1 MPSETFNIP
10 RDSTLKQMAKAL
22 DIIAVA
28 QSGAAAPVDSFAD
41 VRQIVANNHG
51 AQAFPTGAQLI
62 AQHAT
67 LGEVILDVVAH
78 NHHKA
83 PGSDTAPTMTLMMH
97 ACINGRM
104 VDNTEALYY
113 CATALAAGTYHF
125 TLLADYD
132 ATYGGGKTLQFVLSQ
147 QVPAGGVLMFP
158 WAYNTQSTDTK
169 VSSYASRE
177 STTAIESVSVVEG
190 SGGTSLGTAD
200 GTTANMNHTHRIR
213 YGSNNW
219 RESAV
224 RQWLNSAAPANEW
237 WHPQT
242 IFDRP
247 PNYANQPGFLA
258 GFDDDFI
265 NAVGLVDVTTAY
277 NTVFEADGTTGG
289 SYTTRDRFFL
299 PSMTEVGLGN
309 NDTVAE
315 GSVMEFF
322 NGATDTDRIKY
333 DIAAPT
339 TARYWWLRSP
349 NPWNGIGVR
358 DVTPS
363 GALSGD
369 LANNGYAVAAACVI
383 Y

>member
-1 MPSETFNIP
+1 MSEITKPILLDETGRRIADALGLIAIAQAGSAANIE
-10 RDSTLKQMAKAL
+10 SWESVQ
-22 DIIAVA
+22 
-28 QSGAAAPVDSFAD
+28 
-41 VRQIVANNHG
+41 QIVRNG
-51 AQAFPTGAQLI
+51 LGPKAFPVGARLTSAHSSYTSI
-62 AQHAT
+62 
-67 LGEVILDVVAH
+67 EWDVVAH
-78 NHHKA
+78 NQHKK
-83 PGSDTAPTMTLMMH
+83 PGSDTAPTMTLLMH

-104 VDNTEALYY
+104 MDNTEALYY
-113 CATALAAGTYHF
+113 CATELAAGTYHF
-125 TLLADYD
+125 TLLAGYD

-147 QVPAGGVLMFP
+147 SVPAGGVLMFP
-158 WAYNTQSTDTK
+158 WAWNTQSTATK

-177 STTAIESVSVVEG
+177 STTPIESVSVVEG

-200 GTTANMNHTHRIR
+200 GGSDNMNHTHRIR

-219 RESAV
+219 KESAV

-247 PNYANQPGFLA
+247 PSYANQPGFLA
-258 GFDDDFI
+258 GFDNDFV
-265 NAVGLVDVTTAY
+265 NALGLVDLTTAR

-299 PSMTEVGLGN
+299 PSMAEVGLGN

-349 NPWNGIGVR
+349 YPWYASIVR
-358 DVTPS
+358 SVNPS
-363 GALSGD
+363 GALSSNV
-369 LANNGYAVAAACVI
+369 ASNGCGLAAACVI

>member
-1 MPSETFNIP
+1 MAGTTFNIP
-10 RDSTLKQMAKAL
+10 RDSTLKEIAESL
-22 DIIAVA
+22 HIIAVA
-28 QSGAAAPVDSFAD
+28 QAGAAAPMNSWGDARQLVAGGHGPQALPVGMQLKAAHSVYGDIVFD
-41 VRQIVANNHG
+41 V
-51 AQAFPTGAQLI
+51 
-62 AQHAT
+62 
-67 LGEVILDVVAH
+67 LGH

-83 PGSDTAPTMTLMMH
+83 PGSADAPTMTLTMH
-97 ACINGRM
+97 ACINDRM
-104 VDNTEALYY
+104 ADIAEALYY
-113 CATALAAGTYHF
+113 CAAALAAGTYHF

-132 ATYGGGKTLQFVLSQ
+132 TTYGGGKTLQFVLSQ

-158 WAYNTQSTDTK
+158 WAYNTQSTATK

-177 STTAIESVSVVEG
+177 STTPIESVSVVEG

-200 GTTANMNHTHRIR
+200 GTSANMNHTHRIR

-224 RQWLNSAAPANEW
+224 RQWLNSAAAANEW

-247 PNYANQPGFLA
+247 PSYANQPGFLA

-265 NAVGLVDVTTAY
+265 KAMGLVDVTTAY
-277 NTVFEADGTTGG
+277 NTVYEVDGSTGG
-289 SYTTRDRFFL
+289 SYTTRDKFFL

-349 NPWNGIGVR
+349 DTGYGNFVR
-358 DVTPS
+358 FVSPS
-363 GALSGD
+363 GALSNSG
-369 LANNGYAVAAACVI
+369 ANGGNAVAAACVI

>member
-1 MPSETFNIP
+1 MASEKFNIP
-10 RDSTLKQMAKAL
+10 RDSTLQQIAKAL

-28 QSGAAAPVDSFAD
+28 QSGAAAPVDSFQD
-41 VRQIVANNHG
+41 VRQMVANGHG
-51 AQAFPTGAQLI
+51 AQAFPAGTQLI
-62 AQHAT
+62 AKHAT
-67 LGEVILDVVAH
+67 LGDVIFDTVAH

-83 PGSDTAPTMTLMMH
+83 PGNADAPTMTLLMH

-132 ATYGGGKTLQFVLSQ
+132 PTYGGGKTLQFVLSQ
-147 QVPAGGVLMFP
+147 PVPAGGVLMFP
-158 WAYNTQSTDTK
+158 WAYNTQSTATK

-177 STTAIESVSVVEG
+177 SATAIESVSVVEG
-190 SGGTSLGTAD
+190 SGGTNLGTAD
-200 GTTANMNHTHRIR
+200 GNSANMNHTHRIR

-219 RESAV
+219 KESAV
-224 RQWLNSAAPANEW
+224 RQWLNSAAAANEW

-247 PNYANQPGFLA
+247 PSYANQPGFLA

-265 NAVGLVDVTTAY
+265 NAVGLVDVTTAR
-277 NTVFEADGTTGG
+277 NAVFEADGTTGG
-289 SYTTRDRFFL
+289 SYTTRDKFFL
-299 PSMTEVGLGN
+299 PSMAEVGFGN

-315 GSVMEFF
+315 GSVMEYY

-349 NPWNGIGVR
+349 NPWGGYRVR
-358 DVTPS
+358 HVTPS
-363 GALSGD
+363 GALNNSD
-369 LANNGYAVAAACVI
+369 ANGGIAVAAACVI

>member
-10 RDSTLKQMAKAL
+10 RDSTLQQIAKAL

-28 QSGAAAPVDSFAD
+28 QSGAAAPVDSFQD
-41 VRQIVANNHG
+41 VRQLVANGYG

-62 AQHAT
+62 AHHAT
-67 LGEVILDVVAH
+67 LGDVIFDVTAH

-83 PGSDTAPTMTLMMH
+83 PGSTEAPTMTMLMH

-113 CATALAAGTYHF
+113 CATVLAAGTYHF

-132 ATYGGGKTLQFVLSQ
+132 TTYSGGKTLQFVLSQ
-147 QVPAGGVLMFP
+147 SVPAGGVLMFP
-158 WAYNTQSTDTK
+158 WAYNTQSTATK

-177 STTAIESVSVVEG
+177 STTPIESVSVVEG
-190 SGGTSLGTAD
+190 SGGTNLGTAD
-200 GTTANMNHTHRIR
+200 GKSANMNHSHRIR

-219 RESAV
+219 KESAV
-224 RQWLNSAAPANEW
+224 RQWLNSAAAANEW

-247 PNYANQPGFLA
+247 PSYANQPGFLA

-265 NAVGLVDVTTAY
+265 NAVGLVDVTTAR
-277 NTVFEADGTTGG
+277 NTVFEVDGTTGG
-289 SYTTRDRFFL
+289 SYTTRDKFFL
-299 PSMTEVGLGN
+299 PSMVEVGLGN
-309 NDTVAE
+309 NDAVAE
-315 GSVMEFF
+315 GSVMEYY

-339 TARYWWLRSP
+339 TARYWRLRSP
-349 NPWNGIGVR
+349 FPWHGYHVR
-358 DVTPS
+358 NVAPS
-363 GALSGD
+363 GALDVSH
-369 LANNGYAVAAACVI
+369 ASNGNAVAAACVI

>member
-1 MPSETFNIP
+1 MAGTTFNIP
-10 RDSTLKQMAKAL
+10 RDSTLKEIAESL
-22 DIIAVA
+22 HIIAVA
-28 QSGAAAPVDSFAD
+28 QAGAAAPVESFQD
-41 VRQIVANNHG
+41 VKQIVAQG
-51 AQAFPTGAQLI
+51 FGQQAFPVGSQLV
-62 AQHAT
+62 ANHAT
-67 LGEVILDVVAH
+67 LGEVIFDVTAH

-83 PGSDTAPTMTLMMH
+83 PGSADAPTMTLTMH

-125 TLLADYD
+125 TLLADYETD
-132 ATYGGGKTLQFVLSQ
+132 YGGGKTLQFVLSQ
-147 QVPAGGVLMFP
+147 SVPAGGVLMFP
-158 WAYNTQSTDTK
+158 WTYNTQSTATK

-177 STTAIESVSVVEG
+177 STTPIESVSVVEG

-200 GTTANMNHTHRIR
+200 GGSDNMNHTHRIR

-219 RESAV
+219 KESAV

-247 PNYANQPGFLA
+247 PSYANQPGFLA
-258 GFDDDFI
+258 GFDNDFV
-265 NAVGLVDVTTAY
+265 NALGLVDLTTAR
-277 NTVFEADGTTGG
+277 NTVYEVDGSTGG

-299 PSMTEVGLGN
+299 PSMAEVGLGN
-309 NDTVAE
+309 NETVAE

-339 TARYWWLRSP
+339 TARFWWLRSP
-349 NPWNGIGVR
+349 YPWSGNGVR
-358 DVTPS
+358 NVAPS
-363 GALSGD
+363 GALSNYY
-369 LANNGYAVAAACVI
+369 AYHGYAVAAACVI

>member
-10 RDSTLKQMAKAL
+10 RDSTLQQIAKAL

-28 QSGAAAPVDSFAD
+28 QSGAAAPVDSFQD
-41 VRQIVANNHG
+41 VRQMVANGHG
-51 AQAFPTGAQLI
+51 AQAFPAGAQLI
-62 AQHAT
+62 AKHAT
-67 LGEVILDVVAH
+67 LGDVIFDVTAH

-83 PGSDTAPTMTLMMH
+83 PGSADAPTMTLLMH

-132 ATYGGGKTLQFVLSQ
+132 TTYGGGKTLQFVLSQ
-147 QVPAGGVLMFP
+147 SVPAGGVLMFP
-158 WAYNTQSTDTK
+158 WAYNTQSTATQ

-177 STTAIESVSVVEG
+177 STTPIESVGVVEG
-190 SGGTSLGTAD
+190 SGGTNLGTAD
-200 GTTANMNHTHRIR
+200 GNSANMNHTHRIR

-219 RESAV
+219 REGAV

-247 PNYANQPGFLA
+247 PSYANQPGFLA

-277 NTVFEADGTTGG
+277 NTVHEVDGSTGG
-289 SYTTRDRFFL
+289 SYTTRDKFFL
-299 PSMTEVGLGN
+299 PSMVEVGLGN
-309 NDTVAE
+309 NDSVAE
-315 GSVMEFF
+315 GSIMEYFS
-322 NGATDTDRIKY
+322 GATDTDRIKY

-349 NPWNGIGVR
+349 IPWYGSGVR
-358 DVTPS
+358 VVTPS
-363 GALSGD
+363 GALSNIS
-369 LANNGYAVAAACVI
+369 ANNGYAVAAACVI

>member
-1 MPSETFNIP
+1 MAGETINIP
-10 RDSTLKQMAKAL
+10 RESTMQDIASSLH
-22 DIIAVA
+22 IIAVA
-28 QSGAAAPVDSFAD
+28 QAGAAAPVESFQD
-41 VRQIVANNHG
+41 VKQIVAQG
-51 AQAFPTGAQLI
+51 FGQQAFPVGSQLV
-62 AQHAT
+62 ANHAT
-67 LGEVILDVVAH
+67 LGEIIFDVVAH

-83 PGSDTAPTMTLMMH
+83 PGSDAAPTMTLLMH

-113 CATALAAGTYHF
+113 CATELAAGTYHF
-125 TLLADYD
+125 TLLAGYD

-147 QVPAGGVLMFP
+147 SVPAGGVLMFP
-158 WAYNTQSTDTK
+158 WAWNTQSTATQ

-177 STTAIESVSVVEG
+177 STTPIESVGVVEG

-200 GTTANMNHTHRIR
+200 GGSDNMNHAHRIR

-219 RESAV
+219 KESAV

-247 PNYANQPGFLA
+247 PSYANQPGFLA
-258 GFDDDFI
+258 GFDNDFV
-265 NAVGLVDVTTAY
+265 NALGLVDLTTAR
-277 NTVFEADGTTGG
+277 NAVFEADGTTGG

-299 PSMTEVGLGN
+299 PSMAEVGLGN
-309 NDTVAE
+309 NDKVAE

-339 TARYWWLRSP
+339 TAGAWWLRSP
-349 NPWNGIGVR
+349 DPRNGNYVR
-358 DVTPS
+358 NVLPS
-363 GALSGD
+363 GALSNSG
-369 LANNGYAVAAACVI
+369 ARNGNAVAAACVI

>member
-10 RDSTLKQMAKAL
+10 RDSTLQQIAKAL

-28 QSGAAAPVDSFAD
+28 QSGAAAPVDSFQD
-41 VRQIVANNHG
+41 VRQMVANGHG
-51 AQAFPTGAQLI
+51 AQAFPAGAQLI
-62 AQHAT
+62 AKHAT
-67 LGEVILDVVAH
+67 LGDVIFDVTAH

-83 PGSDTAPTMTLMMH
+83 PGSADAPTMTLLMH

-132 ATYGGGKTLQFVLSQ
+132 TTYGGGKTLQFVLSQ
-147 QVPAGGVLMFP
+147 SVPAGGVLMFP
-158 WAYNTQSTDTK
+158 WAYNTQSTATQ

-177 STTAIESVSVVEG
+177 STTPIESVGVVEG
-190 SGGTSLGTAD
+190 SGGTNLGTAD
-200 GTTANMNHTHRIR
+200 GNSANMNHTHRIR

-219 RESAV
+219 REGAV

-247 PNYANQPGFLA
+247 PSYANQPGFLA

-277 NTVFEADGTTGG
+277 NTVHEVDGSTGG
-289 SYTTRDRFFL
+289 SYTTRDKFFL
-299 PSMTEVGLGN
+299 PSMVEVGLGN
-309 NDTVAE
+309 NDSVAE
-315 GSVMEFF
+315 GSIMEYFS
-322 NGATDTDRIKY
+322 GATDTDRIKY

-339 TARYWWLRSP
+339 TARSWWLRSP
-349 NPWNGIGVR
+349 HPRSGHSVR
-358 DVTPS
+358 YVAPS
-363 GALSGD
+363 GALNSNS
-369 LANNGYAVAAACVI
+369 ANSGYAVAAACVI

>member
-1 MPSETFNIP
+1 MAGETINIP
-10 RDSTLKQMAKAL
+10 RESTMRDIASSLH
-22 DIIAVA
+22 IIAVA
-28 QSGAAAPVDSFAD
+28 QAGAAAPVESFQD
-41 VRQIVANNHG
+41 VKQIVAQG
-51 AQAFPTGAQLI
+51 FGQQAFPVGSQLV
-62 AQHAT
+62 ATHAT

-83 PGSDTAPTMTLMMH
+83 PGSADAPTMTLMMH

-224 RQWLNSAAPANEW
+224 RQWLNSAAAVNEW

-247 PNYANQPGFLA
+247 PSYANQPGFLA

-277 NTVFEADGTTGG
+277 NTVYEADGSTGG
-289 SYTTRDRFFL
+289 SYTTRDKFFL
-299 PSMTEVGLGN
+299 PSMVEVGLGN
-309 NDTVAE
+309 NDSVAE
-315 GSVMEFF
+315 GSVMEYF

-349 NPWNGIGVR
+349 YPWYVNLVR
-358 DVTPS
+358 YVTPS
-363 GALSGD
+363 GALSYRHASYGP
-369 LANNGYAVAAACVI
+369 AVAAACVI

>member
-1 MPSETFNIP
+1 MAGETINIP
-10 RDSTLKQMAKAL
+10 RESTMQDIASSLH
-22 DIIAVA
+22 IIAVA
-28 QSGAAAPVDSFAD
+28 QAGAAAPVDSFQD
-41 VRQIVANNHG
+41 VRQIVAQG
-51 AQAFPTGAQLI
+51 FGQQAFPVGSQLV
-62 AQHAT
+62 ANHAT
-67 LGEVILDVVAH
+67 LGEVIFDVTAH

-83 PGSDTAPTMTLMMH
+83 PGSADAPTMTLMMH
-97 ACINGRM
+97 ACINDRM

-132 ATYGGGKTLQFVLSQ
+132 TTYGGGKTLQFVLSQ
-147 QVPAGGVLMFP
+147 SVPAGGVLMFP

-224 RQWLNSAAPANEW
+224 RQWLNSAAAANEW

-247 PNYANQPGFLA
+247 PSYANQPGFLA

-277 NTVFEADGTTGG
+277 NTVYEVDGSTGG
-289 SYTTRDRFFL
+289 SYTTRDKFFL
-299 PSMTEVGLGN
+299 PSMVEVGLGN
-309 NDTVAE
+309 NDSVAE
-315 GSVMEFF
+315 GSVMEYF

-349 NPWNGIGVR
+349 NPWSGNYVR
-358 DVTPS
+358 HVTPS
-363 GALSGD
+363 GALHNGHAYNGD
-369 LANNGYAVAAACVI
+369 AVAAACVI

>member
-1 MPSETFNIP
+1 MASETFNIP
-10 RDSTLKQMAKAL
+10 RDSTLKQIAKAL

-28 QSGAAAPVDSFAD
+28 QSGAAAPVDSFQD
-41 VRQIVANNHG
+41 VRQIVANGHG
-51 AQAFPTGAQLI
+51 AQAFPAGTQLI
-62 AQHAT
+62 AKHAT
-67 LGEVILDVVAH
+67 LGDVIFDAAAH

-83 PGSDTAPTMTLMMH
+83 PGNANAPTMTLLMH

-104 VDNTEALYY
+104 TDNTEALYY

-125 TLLADYD
+125 TLLADYEP
-132 ATYGGGKTLQFVLSQ
+132 TYGGGKTLQFVLSQ
-147 QVPAGGVLMFP
+147 PVPAGGVLMFP
-158 WAYNTQSTDTK
+158 WAWNTQSTATK

-190 SGGTSLGTAD
+190 SGGTNLGTAD
-200 GTTANMNHTHRIR
+200 GKSANMNHSHRIR

-219 RESAV
+219 KESAV

-247 PNYANQPGFLA
+247 PSYANQPGFLA

-265 NAVGLVDVTTAY
+265 NAVGLVDVITAR
-277 NTVFEADGTTGG
+277 NTVSEADGTTGG
-289 SYTTRDRFFL
+289 SYTTRDKFFL
-299 PSMTEVGLGN
+299 PSMVEVGLGN
-309 NDTVAE
+309 NDSVAE
-315 GSVMEFF
+315 GSVMEYF

-349 NPWNGIGVR
+349 HPWGGNFVR
-358 DVTPS
+358 RVAPS
-363 GALSGD
+363 GAL
-369 LANNGYAVAAACVI
+369 NNSNADNGNAVAAACVI

>member
-1 MPSETFNIP
+1 MSEITKPILLDETG
-10 RDSTLKQMAKAL
+10 RRIAGAL
-22 DIIAVA
+22 ELIAIAQAGEAADI
-28 QSGAAAPVDSFAD
+28 QSWASVQ
-41 VRQIVANNHG
+41 QIVRNG
-51 AQAFPTGAQLI
+51 LGPKAFPVGARLVSAHTAYTSI
-62 AQHAT
+62 
-67 LGEVILDVVAH
+67 EWDVVAH
-78 NHHKA
+78 NQHKK
-83 PGSDTAPTMTLMMH
+83 PGDDSAPTMTLLMH

-132 ATYGGGKTLQFVLSQ
+132 TTYGGGKTLQFVLSQ
-147 QVPAGGVLMFP
+147 SVPAGGVLTFP

-200 GTTANMNHTHRIR
+200 GTSANMNHTHRIR

-224 RQWLNSAAPANEW
+224 RQWLNSAAAANEW

-247 PNYANQPGFLA
+247 PSYANQPGVLA

-265 NAVGLVDVTTAY
+265 NAVGLVDVTTAR
-277 NTVFEADGTTGG
+277 NTVSEADGTTGG
-289 SYTTRDRFFL
+289 SYTTRDKFFL
-299 PSMTEVGLGN
+299 ASMTEVGLGN
-309 NDTVAE
+309 NDSVAE
-315 GSVMEFF
+315 GSVMEYY

-349 NPWNGIGVR
+349 YPWLGSRVR
-358 DVTPS
+358 YVTPS
-363 GALSGD
+363 GALGNY
-369 LANNGYAVAAACVI
+369 LANYGYAVAAACVI

>member
-1 MPSETFNIP
+1 MAGETINIP
-10 RDSTLKQMAKAL
+10 RESTMKDIASSLH
-22 DIIAVA
+22 IIAVA
-28 QSGAAAPVDSFAD
+28 QAGAAAPVESFQD
-41 VRQIVANNHG
+41 VKQIVAQG
-51 AQAFPTGAQLI
+51 FGQQAFPVGSQLV
-62 AQHAT
+62 ATHAT
-67 LGEVILDVVAH
+67 LGEVIFDVTAH

-83 PGSDTAPTMTLMMH
+83 PGSADAPTMTLMMH

-158 WAYNTQSTDTK
+158 WAYNTQSTATK

-177 STTAIESVSVVEG
+177 STTPIESVSVVEG

-200 GTTANMNHTHRIR
+200 GTSANMNNTHRIR

-224 RQWLNSAAPANEW
+224 RQWLNSAAAANEW

-247 PNYANQPGFLA
+247 PSYANQPGFLA

-265 NAVGLVDVTTAY
+265 KAMGLVDVTTAY
-277 NTVFEADGTTGG
+277 NTVYEVDGSTGG
-289 SYTTRDRFFL
+289 SYTTRDKFFL

-349 NPWNGIGVR
+349 NPWNSTHVR
-358 DVTPS
+358 HVAPS
-363 GALSGD
+363 GALSHNSAHSGH
-369 LANNGYAVAAACVI
+369 AVAAACVI

>member
-1 MPSETFNIP
+1 MAGETINIP
-10 RDSTLKQMAKAL
+10 RESTMQDIASSLH
-22 DIIAVA
+22 IIAVA
-28 QSGAAAPVDSFAD
+28 QAGAAAPVESFQD
-41 VRQIVANNHG
+41 VKQIVAQG
-51 AQAFPTGAQLI
+51 FGQQAFPVGSQLV
-62 AQHAT
+62 ANHAT
-67 LGEVILDVVAH
+67 LGEVIFDVTAH

-83 PGSDTAPTMTLMMH
+83 PGSADAPTMTLMMQ

-113 CATALAAGTYHF
+113 CAKALAAGTYHF

-224 RQWLNSAAPANEW
+224 RQWLNSAAAVNEW

-247 PNYANQPGFLA
+247 PSYANQPGFLA

-277 NTVFEADGTTGG
+277 NTVYEADGSTGG
-289 SYTTRDRFFL
+289 SYTTRDKFFL
-299 PSMTEVGLGN
+299 PSMVEVGLGN
-309 NDTVAE
+309 NDSVAE
-315 GSVMEFF
+315 GSVMEYF

-349 NPWNGIGVR
+349 NPWLGGNVR
-358 DVTPS
+358 HVTPS
-363 GALSGD
+363 GALYHRNASYG
-369 LANNGYAVAAACVI
+369 NAVAAACVI

>member
-1 MPSETFNIP
+1 MASEKFNIP
-10 RDSTLKQMAKAL
+10 RDSTLQQIAKAL

-28 QSGAAAPVDSFAD
+28 QSGAAAPVDSFQD
-41 VRQIVANNHG
+41 VRQMVANGYG

-62 AQHAT
+62 APHAT
-67 LGEVILDVVAH
+67 LGEVIFDVTAH

-83 PGSDTAPTMTLMMH
+83 PGSADAPTMTLMMH

-132 ATYGGGKTLQFVLSQ
+132 ATHGGGKTLQFVLSQ
-147 QVPAGGVLMFP
+147 SVPAGGVLMFP
-158 WAYNTQSTDTK
+158 WAYNTQSTATM

-177 STTAIESVSVVEG
+177 STTPIESVSVVEG
-190 SGGTSLGTAD
+190 GGGTNLGTAD
-200 GTTANMNHTHRIR
+200 GTSANMNHSHRIR

-219 RESAV
+219 KESAV
-224 RQWLNSAAPANEW
+224 RQWLNSAAAANEW

-247 PNYANQPGFLA
+247 PSYANQPGFLA

-277 NTVFEADGTTGG
+277 NTVYEADGSTGG
-289 SYTTRDRFFL
+289 SYTTRDKFFL
-299 PSMTEVGLGN
+299 PSMVEVGLGN
-309 NDTVAE
+309 NDSVAE
-315 GSVMEFF
+315 GSVMEYF

-339 TARYWWLRSP
+339 TARYWWPRSP
-349 NPWNGIGVR
+349 DPWSGHGVR
-358 DVTPS
+358 RVTPS
-363 GALSGD
+363 GALSTNH
-369 LANNGYAVAAACVI
+369 AHNGYAVAAACVI

>member
-1 MPSETFNIP
+1 MAGETINIP
-10 RDSTLKQMAKAL
+10 RESTMQDIASSLH
-22 DIIAVA
+22 IIAVA
-28 QSGAAAPVDSFAD
+28 QAGAAAPVESFQD
-41 VRQIVANNHG
+41 VKQIVAQG
-51 AQAFPTGAQLI
+51 FGQQAFPVGSQLV
-62 AQHAT
+62 ANHAT
-67 LGEVILDVVAH
+67 LGEVIFDVTAH

-83 PGSDTAPTMTLMMH
+83 PGSADAPTMTLMMH

-104 VDNTEALYY
+104 ADNPEALYY

-147 QVPAGGVLMFP
+147 SVPAGGVLMFP
-158 WAYNTQSTDTK
+158 WVYNTQSTATK

-177 STTAIESVSVVEG
+177 STTPIESVSVVEG
-190 SGGTSLGTAD
+190 SGGTNLGTAD
-200 GTTANMNHTHRIR
+200 GTSANMNHSHRIR

-219 RESAV
+219 KESAV
-224 RQWLNSAAPANEW
+224 RQWLNSAAAANEW

-277 NTVFEADGTTGG
+277 NTVYEVDGSTGG
-289 SYTTRDRFFL
+289 SYTTRDKFFL
-299 PSMTEVGLGN
+299 PSMVEVDLGN
-309 NDTVAE
+309 NDSVAE
-315 GSVMEFF
+315 GSVMEYF

-349 NPWNGIGVR
+349 SPWTGSLVR
-358 DVTPS
+358 NVQPS
-363 GALSGD
+363 GALDNSGTD
-369 LANNGYAVAAACVI
+369 VGLAVAAACVI

>member
-1 MPSETFNIP
+1 MAGETINIP
-10 RDSTLKQMAKAL
+10 RESTMQDIASSLH
-22 DIIAVA
+22 IIAVA
-28 QSGAAAPVDSFAD
+28 QAGAAAPVESFQD
-41 VRQIVANNHG
+41 VKQIVAQG
-51 AQAFPTGAQLI
+51 FGQQAFPVGSQLV
-62 AQHAT
+62 ANHAT
-67 LGEVILDVVAH
+67 LGEVIFDVTAH

-83 PGSDTAPTMTLMMH
+83 PGSADAPTMTLMMQ

-113 CATALAAGTYHF
+113 CAKALAAGTYHF

-147 QVPAGGVLMFP
+147 SVPAGGVLMFP
-158 WAYNTQSTDTK
+158 WGYNTQSTATK

-177 STTAIESVSVVEG
+177 STTPIESVSVVEG
-190 SGGTSLGTAD
+190 SGGTNLGTAD
-200 GTTANMNHTHRIR
+200 GKSANMNHSHRIR

-219 RESAV
+219 NESAV
-224 RQWLNSAAPANEW
+224 RQWLNSAAAANEW

-247 PNYANQPGFLA
+247 PSYANQPGFLA

-265 NAVGLVDVTTAY
+265 NAVGLVDVTTAR
-277 NTVFEADGTTGG
+277 NTIYEADGTTGG
-289 SYTTRDRFFL
+289 SYTTRDKFFL
-299 PSMTEVGLGN
+299 ASMAEVGLGN
-309 NDTVAE
+309 NDSVAE
-315 GSVMEFF
+315 GSVMEYY

-339 TARYWWLRSP
+339 TARHWFLRSP
-349 NPWNGIGVR
+349 YLKNGN
-358 DVTPS
+358 DVCYVMPS
-363 GALSGD
+363 GALGNYH
-369 LANNGYAVAAACVI
+369 ANIGNAVAAACVI

>member
-1 MPSETFNIP
+1 MAGETINIP
-10 RDSTLKQMAKAL
+10 RESTMRDIASSLH
-22 DIIAVA
+22 IIAVA
-28 QSGAAAPVDSFAD
+28 QAGAAAPVESFQD
-41 VRQIVANNHG
+41 VKQIVAQG
-51 AQAFPTGAQLI
+51 FGQQAFPVGSQLV
-62 AQHAT
+62 ATHAT
-67 LGEVILDVVAH
+67 LGEVIFDVTAH

-83 PGSDTAPTMTLMMH
+83 PGSADAPTMTLMMH
-97 ACINGRM
+97 ACIKRRM

-147 QVPAGGVLMFP
+147 PVPAGGVLMFP
-158 WAYNTQSTDTK
+158 WAQNTQATTTK
-169 VSSYASRE
+169 ISSYASRE
-177 STTAIESVSVVEG
+177 STTPIESVSVAEG
-190 SGGTSLGTAD
+190 SGGTNLGTAD
-200 GTTANMNHTHRIR
+200 GTSANMNHSHRIR

-219 RESAV
+219 KESAV
-224 RQWLNSAAPANEW
+224 RQWLNSAAPASEW

-247 PNYANQPGFLA
+247 PSYANQPGFLA
-258 GFDDDFI
+258 GFDNDFV
-265 NAVGLVDVTTAY
+265 NALGLVDLTTAR

-299 PSMTEVGLGN
+299 PSMAEVGLGN

-349 NPWNGIGVR
+349 CPWLGNFVR
-358 DVTPS
+358 LVTPS
-363 GALSGD
+363 GALSLD
-369 LANNGYAVAAACVI
+369 SANHDNAVAAACVI

>member
-1 MPSETFNIP
+1 MASEKFNIP
-10 RDSTLKQMAKAL
+10 RDSTLQQIAKAL

-28 QSGAAAPVDSFAD
+28 QSGAAAPVDSFQD
-41 VRQIVANNHG
+41 VRQMVANGHG
-51 AQAFPTGAQLI
+51 AQAFPAGAQLI
-62 AQHAT
+62 AKHAT
-67 LGEVILDVVAH
+67 LGDVIFDVTAH
-78 NHHKA
+78 NHNKA
-83 PGSDTAPTMTLMMH
+83 PGSADAPTMTLLMH

-147 QVPAGGVLMFP
+147 SVPAGGVLMFP
-158 WAYNTQSTDTK
+158 WAYNTQSTATK

-190 SGGTSLGTAD
+190 SGGTNLGTAD
-200 GTTANMNHTHRIR
+200 GNSANMNHTHRIR

-247 PNYANQPGFLA
+247 PSYANQPGFLA

-277 NTVFEADGTTGG
+277 NTVHEVDGSTGG
-289 SYTTRDRFFL
+289 SYTTRDKFFL
-299 PSMTEVGLGN
+299 PSMVEVGLGN
-309 NDTVAE
+309 NDSVAE
-315 GSVMEFF
+315 GSIMEYFS
-322 NGATDTDRIKY
+322 GATDTDRIKY

-349 NPWNGIGVR
+349 NPWLGSSVR
-358 DVTPS
+358 IVTPS
-363 GALSGD
+363 GAL
-369 LANNGYAVAAACVI
+369 NCNGAYLGHAVAAACVI

>member
-1 MPSETFNIP
+1 MAGETINIP
-10 RDSTLKQMAKAL
+10 RESTMQDIASSLH
-22 DIIAVA
+22 IIAVA
-28 QSGAAAPVDSFAD
+28 QAGAVAPVESFQD
-41 VRQIVANNHG
+41 VKQIVAQG
-51 AQAFPTGAQLI
+51 FGQQAFPTGAQLI
-62 AQHAT
+62 APHAT
-67 LGEVILDVVAH
+67 LGEVIFDVTAH

-83 PGSDTAPTMTLMMH
+83 PGSADAPTMTLMMH

-104 VDNTEALYY
+104 VDNSEALYY

-132 ATYGGGKTLQFVLSQ
+132 TTYGGGKSLQFVLSQ
-147 QVPAGGVLMFP
+147 SVPAGGVLMFP

-177 STTAIESVSVVEG
+177 STTPIESVSVVEG
-190 SGGTSLGTAD
+190 SGGTNLGTAD
-200 GTTANMNHTHRIR
+200 GTSANMNHSHRIR

-219 RESAV
+219 KESAV
-224 RQWLNSAAPANEW
+224 RQWLNSAAAANEW

-247 PNYANQPGFLA
+247 PSYANQPGFLA
-258 GFDDDFI
+258 GFDDNFI

-277 NTVFEADGTTGG
+277 NTVYEADGSTGG
-289 SYTTRDRFFL
+289 SYTTRDKFFL
-299 PSMTEVGLGN
+299 PSMVEVGLGN
-309 NDTVAE
+309 NDSVAE
-315 GSVMEFF
+315 GSVMEYF

-349 NPWNGIGVR
+349 GPWNGYGVR
-358 DVTPS
+358 IVTPS
-363 GALSGD
+363 GALHSGHAD
-369 LANNGYAVAAACVI
+369 NGHAVAAACVI

>member
-10 RDSTLKQMAKAL
+10 RDSTLQQIAKAL

-28 QSGAAAPVDSFAD
+28 QSGAAAPVDSFQD
-41 VRQIVANNHG
+41 VRQIVANDYG
-51 AQAFPTGAQLI
+51 KQAFPTGAQLI
-62 AQHAT
+62 AHHAT
-67 LGEVILDVVAH
+67 LGEVVFDVVAH

-83 PGSDTAPTMTLMMH
+83 PGSATAPTMTLLMH
-97 ACINGRM
+97 ACNNGRM

-125 TLLADYD
+125 TLLASYD
-132 ATYGGGKTLQFVLSQ
+132 TEYGGGKTLQFVLSQ
-147 QVPAGGVLMFP
+147 PVPAGGVLMFP
-158 WAYNTQSTDTK
+158 WAWNTQSTATQ

-177 STTAIESVSVVEG
+177 STTPIESVGVVEG
-190 SGGTSLGTAD
+190 SGGTNLGTAD

-258 GFDDDFI
+258 GFDGDFLG
-265 NAVGLVDVTTAY
+265 AVGLVDVTTAR
-277 NTVFEADGTTGG
+277 NTVYEVGGTTGG
-289 SYTTRDRFFL
+289 SYTTRDKFFL
-299 PSMTEVGLGN
+299 PSMAEVGLGS
-309 NDTVAE
+309 NDSVAE

-322 NGATDTDRIKY
+322 NGATATDRIKY

-349 NPWNGIGVR
+349 FPWHGNFVR
-358 DVTPS
+358 DVAPS
-363 GALSGD
+363 GALNGD
-369 LANNGYAVAAACVI
+369 LANIGVAVAAACVI